1 MDRCLPLLMTLG
13 ASAGGIASC
22 GKGIAVSS
30 PMSVIENAQAPGPR
44 GWSRSCRHTRGG
56 ERDEAP
62 LRRGQLPVF
71 LVCECRSEHTC
82 PAARPRARRRMTH
95 GMHCKACHGIQ
106 PPARARTLQPPARA
120 RTLTLTTA
128 WILTGRACATRGS
141 GRPLT
146 PSFLPAVAH
155 RAKNTWPKF
164 EQERVFGLH
173 TCKRVKSPA
182 SGSKYTGKKYY
193 LHTTIGN

>member
-1 MDRCLPLLMTLG
+1 MRRRLVHEDGLAGAGTLAEENGMRRLCAG
-13 ASAGGIASC
+13 ASC
-22 GKGIAVSS
+22 LCPWCVSADLS
-30 PMSVIENAQAPGPR
+30 TRVQQR
-44 GWSRSCRHTRGG
+44 G
-56 ERDEAP
+56 RD
-62 LRRGQLPVF
+62 GDG
-71 LVCECRSEHTC
+71 
-82 PAARPRARRRMTH
+82 
-95 GMHCKACHGIQ
+95 GMHCDACHGIQ
-106 PPARARTLQPPARA
+106 PPARARTL
-120 RTLTLTTA
+120 TLTSA
-128 WILTGRACATRGS
+128 WIVDSSGMRTRSVPDG
-141 GRPLT
+141 PLT

>member
-1 MDRCLPLLMTLG
+1 M
-13 ASAGGIASC
+13 I
-22 GKGIAVSS
+22 
-30 PMSVIENAQAPGPR
+30 VIENAQSPGPR
-44 GWSRSCRHTRGG
+44 GWSHSCRHTRRG

-62 LRRGQLPVF
+62 QSRGQLPVS

-82 PAARPRARRRMTH
+82 PAARPRARRH
-95 GMHCKACHGIQ
+95 WHALESMHWKACHGIQ
-106 PPARARTLQPPARA
+106 PQARA